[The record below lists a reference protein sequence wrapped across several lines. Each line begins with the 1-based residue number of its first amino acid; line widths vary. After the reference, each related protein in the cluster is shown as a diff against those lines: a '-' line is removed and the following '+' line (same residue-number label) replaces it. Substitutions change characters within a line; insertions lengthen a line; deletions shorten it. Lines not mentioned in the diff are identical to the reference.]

1 MADILYGT
9 PLGVR
14 ENLVDMKDGSH
25 VKCVNV
31 ISPLEKTNATITSGT
46 SLSNAIDLKNLR
58 LFGLDIPLGWT
69 AANVTI
75 QQKHTDGTYRA
86 VKDSSGLEL
95 SFPAVAGDVI
105 RFDNPAQ
112 FAALTD
118 IKILSGTTATP
129 VSQAADRTI
138 NLILRAI

>member
-1 MADILYGT
+1 MLKTLMIQNGES
-9 PLGVR
+9 VSSSI
-14 ENLVDMKDGSH
+14 NLDQVTDDTGCRYESY
-25 VKCVNV
+25 
-31 ISPLEKTNATITSGT
+31 
-46 SLSNAIDLKNLR
+46 R
-58 LFGLDIPLGWT
+58 LFGLDIPASWT
-69 AANVTI
+69 PANVTI
-75 QQKHTDGTYRA
+75 QQKHADGTYRA

-129 VSQAADRTI
+129 VNQAADRTI

>member
-14 ENLVDMKDGSH
+14 ENLMDMKDGTH

-31 ISPLEKTNATITSGT
+31 ISPIEVAVATIESGE
-46 SLSNAIDLKNLR
+46 SLSAAIYLKNLR
-58 LFGLDIPLGWT
+58 LFGIDIPVGWT
-69 AANVTI
+69 SANVTI
-75 QQKHTDGTYRA
+75 QQKHADGTYRA
-86 VKDSSGLEL
+86 VKNAAGIEL
-95 SFPAVAGDVI
+95 SFPAVAGDII

-129 VSQAADRTI
+129 VNQAADRTI
-138 NLILRAI
+138 NLILRGI